1 MGDATKNVLD
11 FLDFPPFRIT
21 FKLLY
26 CTLFTNIIL
35 LWIRNFEKN
44 RTTPT
49 PKKPKKRLMDF
60 HDGITFQRFGL
71 EGWDLVQ
78 YKSLKVIQNGGKS
91 KKSKTFFVAS
101 PIEDLDSFYQ
111 KLFPE

>member
-1 MGDATKNVLD
+1 MLFNKFCTNWLQNRDEIINDTQGHTGAKTRGGSPPYSESNKIYSPTKL
-11 FLDFPPFRIT
+11 T
-21 FKLLY
+21 
-26 CTLFTNIIL
+26 
-35 LWIRNFEKN
+35 
-44 RTTPT
+44 
-49 PKKPKKRLMDF
+49 
-60 HDGITFQRFGL
+60 GIC
-71 EGWDLVQ
+71 VQ

>member
-1 MGDATKNVLD
+1 MHFWILRILIYFTSKNLW
-11 FLDFPPFRIT
+11 
-21 FKLLY
+21 LLEHY
-26 CTLFTNIIL
+26 FGYID
-35 LWIRNFEKN
+35 
-44 RTTPT
+44 PT
-49 PKKPKKRLMDF
+49 
-60 HDGITFQRFGL
+60 
-71 EGWDLVQ
+71 LVQ